1 MNLPEENSIVPIAN
15 FTPREVVAELDRYVI
30 GQTEAKRAV
39 AVALRNRWRRQRVQG
54 ELRDEITPKNIIMIG
69 PTGVGKTEIARRL
82 AKLAQAPFYKVEATK
97 FTEVGYVGKD
107 AESMIR
113 DLVEM
118 SVNMVRQLEQDK
130 VRIKAEELAE
140 ERLLDALLP
149 PKPKRKPSPASDGL
163 TGEIIEEAIEEPQTT
178 REKMRQML
186 RAGKL
191 NDRKIEIE
199 IAGRPSGM
207 MGGMSHGMPM
217 IEIVSAGGSMDDMA
231 GGLRDML
238 GGLFQGGGK
247 KQRKVPVFEALPLL
261 IQEEAAR
268 LIDMEAVTK
277 LAVELAENNGII
289 FLDEIDKIAGSG
301 RQGGGGGPDVSREG
315 VQRDLLPI
323 IEGTTVSTKY
333 GFVKTNH
340 ILFIAAGAFH
350 VSKPSDLIP
359 EMQGR
364 FPVRV
369 ELKSLT
375 KQDFLKILTE
385 PRNCLTKQYM
395 ALMETD
401 SVALTFA
408 SDGLEEIATL
418 AATLNQQLEDI
429 GARRLHTIL
438 ERVMDEISFS
448 AGDFSDK
455 RFVVDAAYVRKC
467 LDGIVKD
474 QDLRKFIL

>member
-1 MNLPEENSIVPIAN
+1 MSLSKENPNLPIAN

-54 ELRDEITPKNIIMIG
+54 DLRDEITPKNIIMIG

-149 PKPKRKPSPASDGL
+149 PKPKRKVELPDAEPA
-163 TGEIIEEAIEEPQTT
+163 EPIEEPQAS

-186 RAGKL
+186 KEGKL
-191 NDRKIEIE
+191 NDRRIEIE
-199 IAGRPSGM
+199 TSGRPSGL
-207 MGGMSHGMPM
+207 MGGMSPGMPM
-217 IEIVSAGGSMDDMA
+217 IEIVSAGGSMDDMSS
-231 GGLRDML
+231 GLRDML

-247 KQRKVPVFEALPLL
+247 KQRKVRVVEALPLL
-261 IQEEAAR
+261 VQEEAAR

-277 LAVELAENNGII
+277 MAVELAENNGII
-289 FLDEIDKIAGSG
+289 FLDEIDKIAGAG

-408 SDGLEEIATL
+408 EDGLEEIAAL

-455 RFVVDAAYVRKC
+455 HFVVDAAYVRKC